1 MLVLNSNDVTQL
13 LDMDSCIDGVE
24 QAFRARGEGRLARS
38 SVAGLE
44 LLGGGLHAKLGALQ
58 LSRAYAVAKINANFP
73 ENPELR
79 GLPTVQGVVVLFDAE
94 SGVPLACMDSVTI
107 TAVRTAAASAVAA
120 RHLALPDASSMTLIG
135 CGIQARSH
143 TRALGCVRPIRRAVL
158 FDSNHDAAKRLATEL
173 SETSGLDVA
182 VATHLRE
189 AARASEIIVS
199 STPSR
204 SAFLDVADVKEGSFI
219 AAVGAD
225 NENKQELTPALLRA
239 AAVVVDDLD
248 QCSRIG
254 DLHHAISGGIMG
266 REDVR
271 GSLDQIV
278 AGITRGRL
286 DDREIIV
293 FDSTGVAI
301 EDVVAAAIVFEKA
314 EQAGVGFVTDADSHR
329 ISGRSSS

>member
-1 MLVLNSNDVTQL
+1 MLVLNSEDVSRL
-13 LDMDSCIDGVE
+13 LDMDSCIEGVE
-24 QAFRARGEGRLARS
+24 LAFRARGEGRLARS

-44 LLGGGLHAKLGALQ
+44 LFGGGLHAKLGAVQ
-58 LSRAYAVAKINANFP
+58 LSRAYAAVKINANFP
-73 ENPELR
+73 QNPALR

-94 SGVPLACMDSVTI
+94 SGVPLACMDSITI

-120 RHLALPDASSMTLIG
+120 KHLALPDAASMTLIG

-143 TRALGCVRPIRRAVL
+143 ADAMACVRPIRRAVL
-158 FDSNHDAAKRLATEL
+158 FDSNRSAAERLAGEL
-173 SETSGLDVA
+173 AETSGLEVE
-182 VATHLRE
+182 VATDVRA
-189 AARASEIIVS
+189 AARASEIVVT

-204 SAFLDVADVKEGSFI
+204 SAFLDVEDVKPGTFI

-225 NENKQELTPALLRA
+225 NKDKQELTPALLRA

-248 QCSRIG
+248 QCSAFG
-254 DLHHAISGGIMG
+254 DLHHAVSAGVMA
-266 REDVR
+266 REDIR

-278 AGITRGRL
+278 AGTKRGRL
-286 DDREIIV
+286 DDREIII

-301 EDVVAAAIVFEKA
+301 EDVVAAAIVFQKA
-314 EQAGVGFVTDADSHR
+314 EQAGVGFITDASSGQ